1 MSMKQEKLPYKS
13 LINPVWIVLGVLGL
27 IIIPFSVWASYA
39 HLDQISHAS
48 GQVIATAKTQEIQS
62 AIDGVIE
69 EIFVQEG
76 HQVKQGQELV
86 VLEKEQAQAAFDE
99 SKSKVAALEA
109 ALVRLNAEVYEKPL
123 SFSPSIKEYPEFV
136 ENQTALFHRRQ
147 ATLNDELSALDESL
161 DLAKEELGMNL
172 PLLKSGDIGAIE
184 IIRLKRQIAELKGK
198 MSNVKNTY
206 FKESQTDMTKV
217 EEELSTKKQELADKE
232 ITLERT
238 TITAPMDAIV
248 KNIIITTQGAKVR
261 AGDVILELV
270 PFGDKLIIEAKMSP
284 SDISFVKKGQRAAIK
299 LDAYDYS
306 IYGIF
311 HGKVE
316 YISPDTIL
324 EKTQEGDKY
333 YFRVLIV
340 LDKTELVSKDHK
352 KIELTPGMTA
362 QIDIIT
368 GNRSVLTYLTKPI
381 IKTFSEAFHER

>member
-1 MSMKQEKLPYKS
+1 MKHEKLPYKS

-69 EIFVQEG
+69 EIFVDEG

>member
-1 MSMKQEKLPYKS
+1 MKHEKLPYKS

-69 EIFVQEG
+69 EIYVEEG

-99 SKSKVAALEA
+99 SKAKVAALEA

-147 ATLNDELSALDESL
+147 ATLNDEISALNESL
-161 DLAKEELGMNL
+161 KLAKQELNLNL

-238 TITAPMDAIV
+238 TIYAPMDAIV

-284 SDISFVKKGQRAAIK
+284 SDISFVKKGQLAAIK

-340 LDKTELVSKDHK
+340 LDKTELVSKDDK

>member
-1 MSMKQEKLPYKS
+1 MQ
-13 LINPVWIVLGVLGL
+13 VLGGNK
-27 IIIPFSVWASYA
+27 IR
-39 HLDQISHAS
+39 
-48 GQVIATAKTQEIQS
+48 GE
-62 AIDGVIE
+62 
-69 EIFVQEG
+69 
-76 HQVKQGQELV
+76 V
-86 VLEKEQAQAAFDE
+86 VLT
-99 SKSKVAALEA
+99 
-109 ALVRLNAEVYEKPL
+109 
-123 SFSPSIKEYPEFV
+123 
-136 ENQTALFHRRQ
+136 NQ
-147 ATLNDELSALDESL
+147 
-161 DLAKEELGMNL
+161 GII
-172 PLLKSGDIGAIE
+172 KSGDIGAIE

-238 TITAPMDAIV
+238 TIYAPMDAIV

-284 SDISFVKKGQRAAIK
+284 SDISFVKTGQRAAIK

-306 IYGIF
+306 IYGVF

>member
-1 MSMKQEKLPYKS
+1 MKYERLPYKP
-13 LINPVWIVLGVLGL
+13 LMNPVWIVFGVLGF

-39 HLDQISHAS
+39 NLDQISHAS
-48 GQVIATAKTQEIQS
+48 GQVIATAKTQAIQS

-69 EIFVQEG
+69 DIFVEEG
-76 HQVKQGQELV
+76 HQVKKGDKLV
-86 VLEKEQAQAAFDE
+86 VLEKAQAQAAYDE
-99 SKSKVAALEA
+99 SKSKVTALEA
-109 ALVRLNAEVYEKPL
+109 ALVRLNAEVYDKPL
-123 SFSPSIKEYPEFV
+123 SFSKSIKSYPEFV

-147 ATLNDELSALDESL
+147 RTLNDEISALNESL
-161 DLAKEELGMNL
+161 VLAKEELNMNL

-184 IIRLKRQIAELKGK
+184 IIRIKRQISEIKGK
-198 MSNVKNTY
+198 ISGVKNTY

-217 EEELSTKKQELADKE
+217 EEELSSKKQELADKE
-232 ITLERT
+232 ITFERT
-238 TITAPMDAIV
+238 AIFAPINAIV

-270 PFGDKLIIEAKMSP
+270 PSGDKLIIEAKMSP
-284 SDISFVKKGQRAAIK
+284 SDISFVKTGQLAAIK

-306 IYGIF
+306 IYGVF

-316 YISPDTIL
+316 YISPDTL
-324 EKTQEGDKY
+324 MEKTAEGEKY

-340 LDKTELVSKDHK
+340 VDKTELVSKDNK
-352 KIELTPGMTA
+352 SIELTPGMTA

-368 GNRSVLTYLTKPI
+368 GNRSVLTYFTKPI